1 MREPLVWTSRRQPRK
16 LTMADGRTTTQSDTQ
31 AHPRFRSESLSPAPE
46 YIPQPDHFY
55 LTTAPSTTL
64 HADPSTSS
72 KGGINTGSRYQ
83 LKMNVTRNL
92 RPEDDP
98 LAARGIPVFKPTW
111 WEFQDFEK
119 YMNSIEPWGTR
130 SGIVKVIPPTKWSA
144 LSSYRDSLC
153 SLTTSHY
160 AFINIL
166 CV

>member
-1 MREPLVWTSRRQPRK
+1 MRDLLVASLDLTSST
-16 LTMADGRTTTQSDTQ
+16 TMADGRTAAQSDTQ
-31 AHPRFRSESLSPAPE
+31 GHPRSRSESLSPAPE

-55 LTTAPSTTL
+55 LTTGPSTSL
-64 HADPSTSS
+64 NADPTTSS

-83 LKMNVTRNL
+83 LKMNVSRDL

-130 SGIVKVIPPTKWSA
+130 SGIVKVIPPKQWSVLFVLHTWVPFA
-144 LSSYRDSLC
+144 NGL
-153 SLTTSHY
+153 
-160 AFINIL
+160 AINIF
-166 CV
+166 CF